1 MRLSN
6 YILRKLISTVLTLIG
21 LSFLLYFT
29 TILVPLDVR
38 VQLFIE
44 EQRIQNPFAPNPT
57 LALIEKY
64 GLNDPFPI
72 QYLRWLKGVLKGSL
86 GWSYGYNAPVT
97 AVISRFIPA
106 TLELVMY
113 AAPLI
118 LIGGYKLG
126 VYSAKRAN
134 AKSPRADPIDFLI
147 RSLTTIG
154 YSIPAFCVALP
165 LLLIFYLGLSWFG
178 LDRLGLEA
186 SLFVKSSQW
195 TSYTGLYTID
205 ALLNGQLWIF
215 FDALNHLIL
224 PVLTLTINMLAIVAR
239 ITRSGMIGELIKPQ
253 IITAKAMGLDEGKV
267 INHAKKGSLSSVLT
281 VSGILFAGMLT
292 GVVVLEYIFLF
303 PGLGSVVVKAAQ
315 LFDYALLVGI
325 CLVFCVVFMLVNL
338 IVDIAYA
345 YIDPRVKP

>member
-1 MRLSN
+1 MRLSQ
-6 YILRKLISTVLTLIG
+6 YIIRKLISTVLTLFG

-29 TILVPLDVR
+29 TILVPVDVR

-44 EQRIQNPFAPNPT
+44 EQRIQNPFAPDPT

-72 QYLRWLKGVLKGSL
+72 QYLKWLKGILKGSF
-86 GWSYGYNAPVT
+86 GWSYEYNLPVT
-97 AVISRFIPA
+97 DVILRYFPA

-126 VYSAKRAN
+126 VYSAKRASV
-134 AKSPRADPIDFLI
+134 KSPREDPIDFLI
-147 RSLTTIG
+147 RGLTTIG
-154 YSIPAFCVALP
+154 YSIPAFCLALP

-178 LDRLGLEA
+178 LNRLGLDA
-186 SLFVKSSQW
+186 NIFVKSSQW
-195 TSYTGLYTID
+195 TSYTRLYTID

-224 PVLTLTINMLAIVAR
+224 PVLTLTINMLAIIAR

-253 IITAKAMGLDEGKV
+253 IITARAMGLDEGKV
-267 INHAKKGSLSSVLT
+267 LSHAKKGSLSSVLT

-292 GVVVLEYIFLF
+292 GVVVIEYIFVF

-315 LFDYALLVGI
+315 RFDYALLVGI
-325 CLVFCVVFMLVNL
+325 SLVFCVVFMLVNL
-338 IVDIAYA
+338 IVDITYA